1 MTANDMEMII
11 YKILAYLYEC
21 MKNGVSVSMDEMCS
35 RCKLFKIPEKYWCQ
49 IMQELISAEY
59 IKGFYELQTK
69 DGVLIQCTDDARI
82 TIKGRDYLRENNGMR
97 EAKAIAGDAFQ
108 IVLESVIKAAINS
121 GRLL

>member
-1 MTANDMEMII
+1 MTANDMEM
-11 YKILAYLYEC
+11 
-21 MKNGVSVSMDEMCS
+21 
-35 RCKLFKIPEKYWCQ
+35 
-49 IMQELISAEY
+49 ISAEY

>member
-1 MTANDMEMII
+1 
-11 YKILAYLYEC
+11 
-21 MKNGVSVSMDEMCS
+21 
-35 RCKLFKIPEKYWCQ
+35 
-49 IMQELISAEY
+49 MQELISAEY

-108 IVLESVIKAAINS
+108 IVLESVIKATINS